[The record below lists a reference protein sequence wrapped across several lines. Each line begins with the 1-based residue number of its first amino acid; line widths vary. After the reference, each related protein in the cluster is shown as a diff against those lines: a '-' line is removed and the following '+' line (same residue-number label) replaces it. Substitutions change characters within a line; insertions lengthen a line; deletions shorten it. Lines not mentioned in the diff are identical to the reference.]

1 MTPADLTDAQ
11 LGALAIDGDRDAFGE
26 LFARHESGVM
36 NAVYRMT
43 GSREDAADITQEAF
57 LRVFARL
64 GDLEGREV
72 NLAAY
77 LHRTAR
83 NLVYDRSTRRAR
95 ETPVEDMERVAGA
108 DTALDADPELAG
120 LVGTQGEEVR
130 AANARL
136 PERHRLA
143 LALRELEGMGYED
156 IGTVLDITPGAV
168 AQLLA
173 RARMG
178 LRRELRLQQVDMEA
192 MDPACRARL
201 GDIAAL
207 IDGELDPDRRHVL
220 EQHLELCASCREAKE
235 AFEDAGRRYRLWLP
249 LPLLLGLGAET
260 ARAAEARD
268 LVRFADGAAHR
279 GPAAWL
285 RGGGAG
291 GSGAGGLLS
300 TRRRAVGAVG
310 AGVLVLALLVAVPTL
325 VATRSG
331 SSESEPPPAAV
342 VTDGATTAATT
353 TQAAP
358 VGAPAPA
365 TTTGGTTASAPAPAA
380 APPPAPVPPAPVPVA
395 PGTVT
400 AVAPAPAPTTARR
413 PVTPPRPATTPT
425 VTAAG
430 TPPAVAPPP
439 ALDPAPPAPGT
450 TTTADPPPGPND
462 PPRDP
467 PRDPDPKDPQDPR
480 PPVITVRPPPDIPFP
495 STFTTVRPPVVN

>member
-26 LFARHESGVM
+26 LFARHESGVT

-95 ETPVEDMERVAGA
+95 ETPVEDMEVVAGA
-108 DTALDADPELAG
+108 DATLEADPELAG

-178 LRRELRLQQVDMEA
+178 LRRKLRLQQVDVEA
-192 MDPACRARL
+192 MDPACRGRL

-235 AFEDAGRRYRLWLP
+235 AFEDAGRRYRAWLP
-249 LPLLLGLGAET
+249 LPLMLGLGAET

-268 LVRFADGAAHR
+268 LVRFADSAAHR

-285 RGGGAG
+285 RGGGG
-291 GSGAGGLLS
+291 GGTAAGGLFA

-310 AGVLVLALLVAVPTL
+310 AGILALALLIAVPTI

-331 SSESEPPPAAV
+331 SAEAEPPPAAAAPA
-342 VTDGATTAATT
+342 DTTPATT
-353 TQAAP
+353 TGASP
-358 VGAPAPA
+358 VGAPAPDA
-365 TTTGGTTASAPAPAA
+365 PAEGTTTA
-380 APPPAPVPPAPVPVA
+380 APVPATPAGGPAAIPAPVPVA
-395 PGTVT
+395 PAAATTTVP
-400 AVAPAPAPTTARR
+400 APVPAPTTARR
-413 PVTPPRPATTPT
+413 PVTPPKPVPTPT
-425 VTAAG
+425 VTVAG
-430 TPPAVAPPP
+430 TPPAVAPPAAP
-439 ALDPAPPAPGT
+439 DPAPPAPGT
-450 TTTADPPPGPND
+450 TTTDPVPPGPND

-467 PRDPDPKDPQDPR
+467 PADPKDPPRDPPTVTTR
-480 PPVITVRPPPDIPFP
+480 PTLPDIPFP